1 MLQPPPS
8 RPRSRRR
15 VTAPASS
22 PASPQADVVAPAISL
37 GGKTTQKLGQSIR
50 LVVKATSENLWASLS
65 GTLSVP
71 GKAKAYK
78 LIGVKN
84 RFIAT

>member
-1 MLQPPPS
+1 
-8 RPRSRRR
+8 
-15 VTAPASS
+15 
-22 PASPQADVVAPAISL
+22 
-37 GGKTTQKLGQSIR
+37 
-50 LVVKATSENLWASLS
+50 VVKATSENLWASLS